1 MTTAVRNLLCTT
13 FLASTLAA
21 CGGGGDGGSSPSGS
35 SGASDVGIEKLNGTW
50 GGSFDSGGGTIQSM
64 VISIDASDKNAV
76 KITDVTLDGN
86 SAGLAGTV
94 TKASESPRTFR
105 FVLKDK
111 NDPAG
116 KPVNQGA
123 FFVDSTAK
131 YLVFLDEF
139 LEFGVTQKG
148 ADGLPTTGFSQADVN
163 ASWSGDALTIASVS
177 PSPDGSGFG
186 NFTQKAS
193 SAKCDPAASGSPG
206 GPSACNIT
214 VGSTQRNASSVTLED
229 ANGGRWGGTYTETPA
244 SGAGTDN
251 VFRMYL
257 SPDKQYS
264 GAVTCAT
271 SGSIPSCSFYSWK
284 HM

>member
-13 FLASTLAA
+13 FIASALAA

-50 GGSFDSGGGTIQSM
+50 GGSFDSSGTIQSM

-76 KITDVTLDGN
+76 KITDITLNGS
-86 SAGLAGTV
+86 SAGLDGTV
-94 TKASESPRTFR
+94 TKAGDSPRAFR

-123 FFVDSTAK
+123 FFVDSSAK

-148 ADGLPTTGFSQADVN
+148 ANGLPSTGFSQADIN
-163 ASWSGDALTIASVS
+163 ASWSGDAITTASVS
-177 PSPDGSGFG
+177 PSPDGNGFG
-186 NFTQKAS
+186 KFTQTAS
-193 SAKCDPAASGSPG
+193 NAKCDPAASGSPG

-214 VGSTQRNASSVTLED
+214 IGNTQRNAASVTLES
-229 ANGGRWGGTYTETPA
+229 ANGGRWGGTYTETPD
-244 SGAGTDN
+244 SGAGTDK

-264 GAVTCAT
+264 GALTCAT
-271 SGSIPSCSFYSWK
+271 ADSIPTCSFYSWK